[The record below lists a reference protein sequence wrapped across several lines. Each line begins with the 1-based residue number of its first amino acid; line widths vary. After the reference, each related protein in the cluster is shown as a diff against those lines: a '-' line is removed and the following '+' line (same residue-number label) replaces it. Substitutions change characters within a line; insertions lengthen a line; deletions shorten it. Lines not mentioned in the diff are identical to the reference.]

1 MKSNSFKLLLACT
14 LYWIG
19 SNLFA
24 QQPTMNQLVGINV
37 KPQENL
43 QGATR
48 FSTIRSWHLFED
60 DISQGGGDGN
70 GCPFDAG
77 DPKLRWN
84 PSYNGNKLIRY
95 DDYYRAAPQRFI
107 PVLHGNAPMMYPGIN
122 VECENLTVVPTPTG
136 IQVSG
141 LTAPSCRIQVFS
153 ATNLLED
160 DIQLTTQPPGLR
172 YFVSKTFTNTVSKK
186 VRVVQFNR
194 AGAEVCN
201 KEIPVTLVPQSSRY
215 VTIDDQT
222 VQEENISGVTG
233 IDAFLGIDLAGW
245 PVFQITFKADFP
257 PGTTVQSLPI
267 KVNYDIIHKST
278 NSFLDLYAKR
288 DPNDPTIRLEAY
300 PTTGTVIIPA
310 NVNSVTVQV
319 PLDNDV
325 VFEPTELLLI
335 KIKSVTNA
343 TIGKEIGTI
352 TITDGD
358 NPSSTRFAK
367 AICPD
372 VFPSLALQSQ
382 PESWLPLTQWASTF
396 AARYGSPPVGGYPN
410 NFAQILEQ
418 RFVTAPDNQGLGKA
432 TIQYLEIAN
441 ETDNSWVEGLD
452 VNVTGTGLDN
462 NPSIASA
469 YYYRPREYAALL
481 SAAYDGHQNN
491 PAFEIR
497 NTAGQ
502 PTGKRWGIKNLSSN
516 TKLVMA
522 GVADLRKDYLD
533 LMVNQWTILRPDGS
547 IPIDVV
553 NYHFYSTKSHPAID
567 QGNWKE
573 FFEGRRTFSN
583 LDGGQFPEADN
594 INLRDRILK
603 TMDNQHPKLR
613 TKPVWVTEFGYDSDA
628 SKVSGIRVASQTQQ
642 AQWLTRYIL
651 ECSAVKSTDGR
662 FIEKLH
668 IYELN
673 DDPTQAQ
680 FGSSGLQ
687 GKFGYKKSWY
697 HVRTMLA
704 VLSATKFKEKNDGDD
719 EKRHIFV
726 SGGNNL
732 PADKPRI
739 YSYER
744 VLGKPILALWM
755 PTGNGL
761 SVSGTIKISK
771 SRLDQP
777 INQPKPKIQL
787 IEVVDGDED
796 GKRTLIN
803 PAFII
808 DAGQHWEITHFKMAN
823 DVITIT
829 ETPIYLRINQGNGGN
844 MGSDPVVPEIVNLS
858 AGCLGCPATGQVSW
872 QKPSGA
878 NYSFYRVYR
887 SNDCNQN
894 TFDIEQMELVAH
906 QLPGA
911 ATSAIINNITVTG
924 ANPCTKIWVVPFVG
938 VLNGE
943 TYTYVMGTPIS
954 VNYVPANCPAQQQ
967 QHCGSQVSPT
977 NVQGTGSGNLS
988 SLLNPNSQMG
998 TDVCNDIAANI
1009 SLAADYSV
1017 FSGQSVSFEMNFG
1030 TPQIL
1035 NNLNLFYASGTGQ
1048 IKIEIQEDC
1057 CANFTSTQLI
1067 QLQYLDQG
1075 PRWINFANQITN
1087 IKRIQRMRITITG
1100 LPATGITLRK
1110 LLFCLTPA
1118 TDVCP
1123 GLDQKTTTIAP
1134 IQTPESIEVNTHSA
1148 VVKWNTTV
1156 HSKDGEAPEPV
1167 GGYILKYSTQRNSK
1181 GELVQ
1186 PETLQI
1192 DGVPFDG
1199 GSNEVPLTP
1208 LVPNTTY
1215 YVDVLPDPTTI
1226 PCVAYPTQPAQLN
1239 FTTLAVPEEITEGRL
1254 QSSNAEFV
1262 EQPPLMTLFPNPTS
1276 QKLHIQLEKAGL
1288 YTDFIVHSVSG
1299 YRKMEGKLDDKAQLQ
1314 QIDLPKLNPGL
1325 YILTLI
1331 GDHVRPQS
1339 KTFIVVNED

>member
-1 MKSNSFKLLLACT
+1 
-14 LYWIG
+14 
-19 SNLFA
+19 
-24 QQPTMNQLVGINV
+24 
-37 KPQENL
+37 
-43 QGATR
+43 
-48 FSTIRSWHLFED
+48 
-60 DISQGGGDGN
+60 
-70 GCPFDAG
+70 
-77 DPKLRWN
+77 
-84 PSYNGNKLIRY
+84 LIRY

-122 VECENLTVVPTPTG
+122 VECENLTVVSTPTG

-141 LTAPSCRIQVFS
+141 LTAPACRIRVFS
-153 ATNLLED
+153 ATNTLED
-160 DIQLTTQPPGLR
+160 DIQLTATPSGFR
-172 YFVSKTFTNTVSKK
+172 YFVPKTFMNTETKK
-186 VRVVQFNR
+186 VRVIQFNR

-201 KEIPVTLVPQSSRY
+201 KDFAINLVPQFNRY

-222 VQEENISGVTG
+222 VQEENTSGVTG
-233 IDAFLGIDLAGW
+233 VDPFLGINLAGW
-245 PVFQITFKADFP
+245 PVFQITFRADYP
-257 PGTTVQSLPI
+257 SGTTSQ
-267 KVNYDIIHKST
+267 NYPVKINYEIIHKST
-278 NSFLDLYAKR
+278 NSFLDLFARR
-288 DPNDPTIRLEAY
+288 DPNDPNIRLEAY
-300 PTTGTVIIPA
+300 PTAGTVTIPA
-310 NVNSVTVQV
+310 NATFVTVQV
-319 PLDNDV
+319 PLDNDA

-343 TIGKEIGTI
+343 AIGKEIGTI
-352 TITDGD
+352 TIVDGD
-358 NPSSTRFAK
+358 APQTTRFAK

-372 VFPSLALQSQ
+372 MFPSLALQAQ
-382 PESWLPLTQWASTF
+382 PAYWLPLTQWASSF
-396 AARYGSPPVGGYPN
+396 AARYGAPPVGGYPN
-410 NFAQILEQ
+410 NFAQILDQ
-418 RFVTAPDNQGLGKA
+418 RYVTAPDNQGLGKA
-432 TIQYLEIAN
+432 TIQYVEIAN

-452 VNVTGTGLDN
+452 VTVTGAGLDDD
-462 NPSIASA
+462 PKVATA
-469 YYYRPREYAALL
+469 YYYRPREYATLL
-481 SAAYDGHQNN
+481 SAVYDGHQNN
-491 PAFEIR
+491 PAFEIK

-502 PTGKRWGIKNLSSN
+502 ATGKRWGIKNLSSN
-516 TKLVMA
+516 TKIVMA
-522 GVADLRKDYLD
+522 GVADLRKDYLER
-533 LMVNQWTILRPDGS
+533 MVLQWTTLRPDGS

-567 QGNWKE
+567 QGNWIE

-583 LDGGQFPEADN
+583 LEGGQFPEADN
-594 INLRDRILK
+594 IKLIERIKRTMNEQPDELK
-603 TMDNQHPKLR
+603 
-613 TKPVWVTEFGYDSDA
+613 TKPVWITEFGYDSDA
-628 SKVSGIRVASQTQQ
+628 NKASGIRVASQTQQ

-651 ECSAVKSTDGR
+651 ECSAVKSGSGTNAR
-662 FIEKLH
+662 FVEKLH

-697 HVRTMLA
+697 HVRTMLN
-704 VLSATKFKEKNDGDD
+704 VLGSAKFKESNDGVDAD
-719 EKRHIFV
+719 RHIFV

-732 PADKPRI
+732 PADKPRM

-755 PTGNGL
+755 PTGSGL
-761 SVSGTIKISK
+761 SVPGTIKIAKSK
-771 SRLDQP
+771 LGQT
-777 INQPKPKIQL
+777 INQPKPTIQL
-787 IEVVDGDED
+787 IEVVEGDED

-803 PAFII
+803 PAFIV
-808 DAGQHWEITHFKMAN
+808 DAGQHWEITHFKTAN
-823 DVITIT
+823 DVITLT
-829 ETPIYLRINQGNGGN
+829 ETPIYLRINQGSN
-844 MGSDPVVPEIVNLS
+844 MGSDPLVPQIVNIS
-858 AGCLGCPATGQVSW
+858 AACLGCPATGQVSW

-887 SNDCNQN
+887 SNDCSLN

-924 ANPCTKIWVVPFVG
+924 QNPCTKIWVVPFIG
-938 VLNGE
+938 VLNGDA
-943 TYTYVMGTPIS
+943 YTYAMGTPIS
-954 VNYVPANCPAQQQ
+954 VNYVPANCPVQQQ

-977 NVQGTGSGNLS
+977 NVQGTGFGNLN
-988 SLLNPNSQMG
+988 SLVNPNAQIG
-998 TDVCNDIAANI
+998 TDVCNEIASNT
-1009 SLAADYSV
+1009 SSAADYSV
-1017 FSGQSVSFEMNFG
+1017 FSGQSVSFELNFG

-1087 IKRIQRMRITITG
+1087 TKRIERMRITITG
-1100 LPATGITLRK
+1100 LPATGITIRK
-1110 LLFCLTPA
+1110 LLFCLSPA

-1123 GLDQKTTTIAP
+1123 DQAQKTATITP
-1134 IQTPESIEVNTHSA
+1134 IETPEALEVNTHSA
-1148 VVKWNTTV
+1148 IVKWTTAMRT
-1156 HSKDGEAPEPV
+1156 KGEEAPEPV

-1181 GELVQ
+1181 GELIQ

-1226 PCVAYPTQPAQLN
+1226 PCVAYPTQPAQLT
-1239 FTTLAVPEEITEGRL
+1239 FTTLPMPEEDGTQGRL
-1254 QSSNAEFV
+1254 QSSDAEIV
-1262 EQPPLMTLFPNPTS
+1262 DQPPLMTLFPNPTS

-1288 YTDFIVHSVSG
+1288 YTDFIVHSVNG
-1299 YRKMEGKLDDKAQLQ
+1299 YRKMEGKLDAKVQLQ
-1314 QIDLPKLNPGL
+1314 QIDLPKLSPGL

-1331 GDHVRPQS
+1331 GEHVRPQS
-1339 KTFIVVNED
+1339 KTFIVINED